1 MSRAKSVGVRK
12 AAQLIGRNCPP
23 LSLRRQCELLNIP
36 RSSLYYP
43 PLIVSADDEDMM
55 RMIDELYTEHPFY
68 GSRKI
73 AKQLSRDQ
81 NRGINRK
88 RIQRLMRIMGIEAIY
103 PKPNL
108 SQNTAAHPKYP
119 YLLKGLNII
128 RPNQVW
134 GTDITYIRMKH
145 GFVYLVAFI
154 DWYSRLV
161 LSWKLS
167 TTMETDFCIEAA
179 EEAIEKYGLPEIANS
194 DQGVQFT
201 SYDYLDLWKKNLVSI
216 SMDGR
221 GRALDNIFTERLWRS
236 VKYEEVYL
244 KDYETVSD
252 AHNGF
257 NNYFTF
263 YNTERLHQSLNYQ
276 TPNEIYFKNKNKN

>member
-1 MSRAKSVGVRK
+1 MREAG
-12 AAQLIGRNCPP
+12 QLIDRDCLT
-23 LSLRRQCELLNIP
+23 LSLSRQCELLGIP

-43 PLIVSADDEDMM
+43 LLMVSADDGQMM
-55 RMIDELYTEHPFY
+55 RAIDELYTAHPFY

-81 NRGINRK
+81 NKAINRK
-88 RIQRLMRIMGIEAIY
+88 RIQRLMQEMSIEAVY

-108 SQNTAAHPKYP
+108 SQNVTAYTRYP
-119 YLLKGLNII
+119 YLLKGLHVI

-167 TTMETDFCIEAA
+167 TTMEAGFCIEAA
-179 EEAIEKYGLPEIANS
+179 EEAIKNYGLPEITNS
-194 DQGVQFT
+194 DQGAQFT
-201 SYDYLDLWKKNLVSI
+201 SCDYLDLWKKNQVNI

-221 GRALDNIFTERLWRS
+221 GRAMDNIFTERLWRS

-252 AHNGF
+252 VNNGF
-257 NNYFTF
+257 SNYFPF

-276 TPNEIYFKNKNKN
+276 TPNEVYNKEKK

>member
-1 MSRAKSVGVRK
+1 MSRSKSVVVRE
-12 AAQLIGRNCPP
+12 AAQLIDRDCPT
-23 LSLRRQCELLNIP
+23 LSLCRQCELIGIP

-43 PLIVSADDEDMM
+43 PLAVSADDEDMM
-55 RMIDELYTEHPFY
+55 RIIDELYTEHPFY

-81 NRGINRK
+81 NRDINRK

-108 SQNTAAHPKYP
+108 SQNITAHPTYP
-119 YLLKGLNII
+119 YLLKGLHIA

-134 GTDITYIRMKH
+134 GADITYIRMKH

-154 DWYSRLV
+154 DWYSRFV

-167 TTMETDFCIEAA
+167 TTMEANFCIEAA
-179 EEAIEKYGLPEIANS
+179 EEAITNYGRPEIANS

-201 SYDYLDLWKKNLVSI
+201 SADYLNIWKNNHVNI

-221 GRALDNIFTERLWRS
+221 GRCMDNIFTERLWRS

-252 AHNGF
+252 VRTGF
-257 NNYFTF
+257 NTYFSF
-263 YNTERLHQSLNYQ
+263 YNTERLHQNLSYQ
-276 TPNEIYFKNKNKN
+276 TPSEIYFKEKK

>member
-1 MSRAKSVGVRK
+1 MGVRELV
-12 AAQLIGRNCPP
+12 AIIDRDGA
-23 LSLRRQCELLNIP
+23 SLPIVRQAELLGLA
-36 RSSLYYP
+36 RSSIYYEP
-43 PLIVSADDEDMM
+43 IGLSDEDEVLT
-55 RMIDELYTEHPFY
+55 RAIDELYTEHPFY

-73 AKQLSRDQ
+73 AKQLSRDR
-81 NRGINRK
+81 NELINRK
-88 RIQRLMRIMGIEAIY
+88 RVQRLMRLMGIEAIY

-108 SQNTAAHPKYP
+108 SLNTTPHPIYP
-119 YLLKGLNII
+119 YLLKGLHII

-167 TTMETDFCIEAA
+167 SSLDAAFCVAA
-179 EEAIEKYGLPEIANS
+179 AVEAIERYGSPEIENS

-201 SYDYLDLWKKNLVSI
+201 SGEYLNVWRHSGSKI

-221 GRALDNIFTERLWRS
+221 GRAMDNIFTERLWRS

-252 AHNGF
+252 VKVGLS
-257 NNYFTF
+257 NYFSF
-263 YNTERLHQSLNYQ
+263 YNTKRLHQSLNYQ
-276 TPNEIYFKNKNKN
+276 TPTEIYFKAKK

>member
-1 MSRAKSVGVRK
+1 MIDRVNPA
-12 AAQLIGRNCPP
+12 LPI
-23 LSLRRQCELLNIP
+23 RRQAELLGLA
-36 RSSLYYP
+36 RSSIYYEP
-43 PLIVSADDEDMM
+43 IGLTEADETLM
-55 RMIDELYTEHPFY
+55 RSIDELYTAHPFY

-73 AKQLSRDQ
+73 AKQLSRDK
-81 NRGINRK
+81 NEAINRK

-108 SQNTAAHPKYP
+108 SQNNTAHPTYP
-119 YLLKGLNII
+119 YLLKGLHIA

-167 TTMETDFCIEAA
+167 TTMAADFVIEAA
-179 EEAIEKYGLPEIANS
+179 EAAIKNYGRPDIANS

-201 SYDYLDLWKKNLVSI
+201 SHDYLDLWKKNEVHI

-221 GRALDNIFTERLWRS
+221 GRAMDNIFTERLWRS

-244 KDYETVSD
+244 KDYETVNQVRD
-252 AHNGF
+252 GLNQ
-257 NNYFTF
+257 YFPF
-263 YNTERLHQSLNYQ
+263 YNTERLHQSLKYQ
-276 TPNEIYFKNKNKN
+276 TPNEIYFKEKK

>member
-1 MSRAKSVGVRK
+1 MSRAKSVGVRA
-12 AAQLIGRNCPP
+12 AAQMIDRNCSA
-23 LSLRRQCELLNIP
+23 LSLHRQCELIGIP

-43 PLIVSADDEDMM
+43 PLAMSVDDEQMM
-55 RMIDELYTEHPFY
+55 RAIDELYTAHPFY

-73 AKQLSRDQ
+73 AKQLSRDR
-81 NRGINRK
+81 NEAVNRK

-108 SQNTAAHPKYP
+108 SQNITAHPAHP
-119 YLLKGLNII
+119 YLLKGLQII

-154 DWYSRLV
+154 DWYSRFV

-167 TTMETDFCIEAA
+167 TTMEANFCIEAA
-179 EEAIEKYGLPEIANS
+179 EDAITNYGRPEIANS

-201 SYDYLDLWKKNLVSI
+201 SADYLSIWKNNHVNI
-216 SMDGR
+216 SLDGR
-221 GRALDNIFTERLWRS
+221 GRAMDNIFTERLWRS

-244 KDYETVSD
+244 KDYETVNDVRS
-252 AHNGF
+252 GF
-257 NNYFTF
+257 NQYFSF

-276 TPNEIYFKNKNKN
+276 TPNEIYFKNKN